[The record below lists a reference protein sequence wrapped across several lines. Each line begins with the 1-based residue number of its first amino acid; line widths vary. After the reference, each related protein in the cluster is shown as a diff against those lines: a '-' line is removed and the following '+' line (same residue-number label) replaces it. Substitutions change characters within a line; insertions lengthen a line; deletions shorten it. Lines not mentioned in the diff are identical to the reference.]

1 MFIMSNVDIIKF
13 IEGKKNFIENTIEK
27 YVPKDIN
34 KSNFRSKSNYKVDFE
49 AINYGISKPLW
60 NFLGYGGKRWRPVL
74 FLLISEALG
83 SNMEKVSDFLVI
95 PEIAH
100 NGTIVIDDIEDNA
113 ELRRG
118 KPALHKVYGE
128 DIAINC
134 GNAMYF
140 LPLQVVEDKKN
151 DIPIDTLFRVYSIY
165 LEEMRNL
172 HYGQALDITWHK
184 GILKKEPT
192 VEEYLQMTA
201 FKTGTLAR
209 MAARLAVA
217 LSDGSEI
224 VESKF
229 GNFAESI
236 GIAFQIQD
244 DLLDIITSE
253 KEREAFG
260 KSYGNDISEG
270 KRSLAVIYSMMNLSK
285 EKKDR
290 LIKIL
295 NSHTTDK
302 KSIEEAINLIKESGA
317 IELSKGVANK
327 LVIESWNQID
337 SELKD
342 SEAKLYLKAFSEFLV
357 NRKI

>member
-1 MFIMSNVDIIKF
+1 MSDIDIIKF
-13 IEGKKNFIENTIEK
+13 IESKKNFIEKTLER
-27 YVPKDIN
+27 YVPKEMNIN
-34 KSNFRSKSNYKVDFE
+34 NFKSKSRYEVDFK
-49 AINYGISKPLW
+49 ALNYGISEPIWK
-60 NFLGYGGKRWRPVL
+60 FLSYGGKRWRPVL

-83 SNMEKVSDFLVI
+83 ADMKKISDFLVI

-100 NGTIVIDDIEDNA
+100 NGTIIIDDIEDGA
-113 ELRRG
+113 DLRRG

-140 LPLQVVEDKKN
+140 LPLQVVDEHRGKI
-151 DIPIDTLFRVYSIY
+151 DIEILYRVYSIY

-184 GILKKEPT
+184 GILKKEPN

-209 MAARLAVA
+209 MAARMAVA
-217 LSDGSEI
+217 LSEKDE
-224 VESKF
+224 ETEAKF
-229 GNFAESI
+229 GRFAESI

-244 DLLDIITSE
+244 DLLDLTTTD

-260 KSYGNDISEG
+260 KTYGNDISEG
-270 KRSLAVIYSMMNLSK
+270 KRSLAVIYSLLSLD
-285 EKKDR
+285 KKRRDR
-290 LIKIL
+290 LITIL
-295 NSHTTDK
+295 NSHTKEK
-302 KSIEEAINLIKESGA
+302 KIIEEAIRLIKETGA
-317 IELSKGVANK
+317 IELSRDTANK
-327 LVIESWNQID
+327 IVLESWKEID
-337 SELKD
+337 KDLEL

-357 NRKI
+357 KRKI

>member
-1 MFIMSNVDIIKF
+1 MSDVDIIKF
-13 IEGKKNFIENTIEK
+13 IEDKKGFIENTIER

-34 KSNFRSKSNYKVDFE
+34 NENFKSKSRYKVDYK
-49 AINYGISKPLW
+49 ALNYGISKPLW
-60 NFLGYGGKRWRPVL
+60 DFLGYGGKRWRPVL

-83 SNMEKVSDFLVI
+83 ANMKKISDFLVI

-100 NGTIVIDDIEDNA
+100 NGTIIIDDIEDNA
-113 ELRRG
+113 DLRRG
-118 KPALHKVYGE
+118 KPALHKVYGV

-140 LPLQVVEDKKN
+140 LPLQVVEENKDN
-151 DIPIDTLFRVYSIY
+151 ISIETLYRIYSIY

-184 GILKKEPT
+184 GILKKEPS
-192 VEEYLQMTA
+192 VDEYLQMTA

-209 MAARLAVA
+209 MAARMAVA
-217 LSDGSEI
+217 LSGKDEEI
-224 VESKF
+224 EIKF
-229 GNFAESI
+229 GRFAESI

-244 DLLDIITSE
+244 DLLDLATTE

-270 KRSLAVIYSMMNLSK
+270 KRSLAVIYSFLYLEK
-285 EKKDR
+285 AKKDR

-295 NSHTTDK
+295 NSHTKEK
-302 KSIEEAINLIKESGA
+302 KLIEEAINLIKETGA
-317 IELSKGVANK
+317 IELSRKTANK
-327 LVIESWNQID
+327 LVLESWDEID
-337 SELKD
+337 NELKE
-342 SEAKLYLKAFSEFLV
+342 SEAKLYLQAFSDFLIK
-357 NRKI
+357 RKI

>member
-1 MFIMSNVDIIKF
+1 MSDVDIIKF
-13 IEGKKNFIENTIEK
+13 IEGKKGFIELTIER
-27 YVPKDIN
+27 YIPKDMDI
-34 KSNFRSKSNYKVDFE
+34 KNFKSKSRYEVDFK
-49 AINYGISKPLW
+49 ALNYGISKPLW
-60 NFLGYGGKRWRPVL
+60 DFLGYGGKRWRPVL
-74 FLLISEALG
+74 FLLVSEALG
-83 SNMEKVSDFLVI
+83 ADMNKISDFLVI

-100 NGTIVIDDIEDNA
+100 NGTIVVDDIEDSA

-118 KPALHKVYGE
+118 KPALHKLYGE

-140 LPLQVVEDKKN
+140 LPLQVVEEKKGH
-151 DIPIDTLFRVYSIY
+151 IPIDILFRVYSIY

-184 GILKKEPT
+184 GILKKEPS

-217 LSDGSEI
+217 LSEKDEEI
-224 VESKF
+224 EAKF
-229 GNFAESI
+229 GRFAESI

-244 DLLDIITSE
+244 DLLDLTTTE

-270 KRSLAVIYSMMNLSK
+270 KRSLAVIYSLK
-285 EKKDR
+285 YLDKVKRDR

-295 NSHTTDK
+295 NSHTKEK
-302 KSIEEAINLIKESGA
+302 KNIEEAILLIKETGA
-317 IELSKGVANK
+317 IEFSRDTANK
-327 LVIESWNQID
+327 IVIESWKEIENELID
-337 SELKD
+337 SN
-342 SEAKLYLKAFSEFLV
+342 AKEYLKAFSEFLIK
-357 NRKI
+357 RKI

>member
-1 MFIMSNVDIIKF
+1 MSDVDIIKF
-13 IEGKKNFIENTIEK
+13 IESKKNFIENTIER
-27 YVPKDIN
+27 YIPKDMN
-34 KSNFRSKSNYKVDFE
+34 SKNFKSKSRFDIDFK
-49 AINYGISKPLW
+49 ALDYGISKPLW
-60 NFLGYGGKRWRPVL
+60 DFLGYGGKRWRPVL
-74 FLLISEALG
+74 FLLISKALDAD
-83 SNMEKVSDFLVI
+83 MKKISDFLVI

-100 NGTIVIDDIEDNA
+100 NGTIVIDDIEDSA

-140 LPLQVVEDKKN
+140 LPLQVVDDHKDKI
-151 DIPIDTLFRVYSIY
+151 DIEILHKIYSIY

-184 GILKKEPT
+184 GILKKEPS
-192 VEEYLQMTA
+192 VNEYLQMTA

-209 MAARLAVA
+209 MAARMAVA
-217 LSDGSEI
+217 LSEKDEI
-224 VESKF
+224 IEAKF
-229 GNFAESI
+229 GRFAESI

-244 DLLDIITSE
+244 DLLDLTTTE

-270 KRSLAVIYSMMNLSK
+270 KRSLAVIYSLLSLDK
-285 EKKDR
+285 TKRDR

-295 NSHTTDK
+295 NSHTKEK
-302 KSIEEAINLIKESGA
+302 KLIDEAINLIKETGA
-317 IELSKGVANK
+317 IELSRDTANK
-327 LVIESWNQID
+327 MVIESWNEINR
-337 SELKD
+337 ELKE
-342 SEAKLYLKAFSEFLV
+342 SEAKLYLKAFSEFLIK
-357 NRKI
+357 RKI

>member
-1 MFIMSNVDIIKF
+1 MSDLDIIKY
-13 IEGKKNFIENTIEK
+13 IEGKKRFIEATIER
-27 YVPKDIN
+27 YIPKSMN
-34 KSNFRSKSNYKVDFE
+34 SKNFRSKSRYEVDFN
-49 AINYGISKPLW
+49 ALNYGISKPLW
-60 NFLGYGGKRWRPVL
+60 DFLGYGGKRWRPVL

-83 SNMEKVSDFLVI
+83 ADMSKISDFLII

-140 LPLQVVEDKKN
+140 LPLQVVDEHKDKIEI
-151 DIPIDTLFRVYSIY
+151 DILHRVYSIY

-184 GILKKEPT
+184 GLLKKEPS
-192 VEEYLQMTA
+192 VDEYLQMTA

-209 MAARLAVA
+209 MAARMAVA
-217 LSDGSEI
+217 LSGKDEEI
-224 VESKF
+224 EAKF
-229 GNFAESI
+229 GRFAESI

-244 DLLDIITSE
+244 DLLDITTSE
-253 KEREAFG
+253 KERDAFG

-270 KRSLAVIYSMMNLSK
+270 KRSLAVIYSLLSVNK
-285 EKKDR
+285 EKRDR

-295 NSHTTDK
+295 NSHTKEK
-302 KSIEEAINLIKESGA
+302 KIIEEGISIIKESGA
-317 IELSKGVANK
+317 IKLSRDAANK
-327 LVIESWNQID
+327 MVLESWNEID
-337 SELKD
+337 NEIKE
-342 SEAKLYLKAFSEFLV
+342 SEAKLYLKAFSEFLIKR
-357 NRKI
+357 NI

>member
-1 MFIMSNVDIIKF
+1 MVTVDIIKF

-27 YVPKDIN
+27 YVPKEISRIN
-34 KSNFRSKSNYKVDFE
+34 FKSKSRYQLDYE
-49 AINYGISKPLW
+49 ALNYGISKPLW
-60 NFLGYGGKRWRPVL
+60 DFLGYGGKRWRPVL

-83 SNMEKVSDFLVI
+83 ADMKKVSDFLVI

-100 NGTIVIDDIEDNA
+100 NGTIVIDDIEDSA

-184 GILKKEPT
+184 GILRKEPSI
-192 VEEYLQMTA
+192 EEYLQMTA

-217 LSDGSEI
+217 LSGKDDIIE
-224 VESKF
+224 EKF
-229 GNFAESI
+229 GKFAESI

-244 DLLDIITSE
+244 DLLDIITTD

-270 KRSLAVIYSMMNLSK
+270 KRSLAVIYSLLNLK
-285 EKKDR
+285 DEKRKK
-290 LIKIL
+290 LITIL
-295 NSHTTDK
+295 NSHTKDK
-302 KSIEEAINLIKESGA
+302 KKINEAIDLIQESGA
-317 IELSKGVANK
+317 IEFSRDTANRI
-327 LVIESWNQID
+327 VTESWKEID
-337 SELKD
+337 KEIED
-342 SEAKLYLKAFSEFLV
+342 SDAKLYLKAFSEFLIK
-357 NRKI
+357 RKI

>member
-1 MFIMSNVDIIKF
+1 MSDVDIIKF
-13 IEGKKNFIENTIEK
+13 IESKKNFIENTIEK
-27 YVPKDIN
+27 YIPKN
-34 KSNFRSKSNYKVDFE
+34 MNSKNFKSKSRYEVDFK
-49 AINYGISKPLW
+49 ALNYGISKPLW

-74 FLLISEALG
+74 FLLISDALG
-83 SNMEKVSDFLVI
+83 ADMQKISDFLVI

-100 NGTIVIDDIEDNA
+100 NGTIVIDDIEDSA

-118 KPALHKVYGE
+118 KPALHKVYEE

-140 LPLQVVEDKKN
+140 LPLQVVDDHKDKI
-151 DIPIDTLFRVYSIY
+151 DIETLYKVYSIY

-184 GILKKEPT
+184 GILKKEPS
-192 VEEYLQMTA
+192 VNEYLQMTA

-209 MAARLAVA
+209 MAARMAVA
-217 LSDGSEI
+217 LSEKDEI
-224 VESKF
+224 IETKF
-229 GNFAESI
+229 GRFAESI

-244 DLLDIITSE
+244 DLLDLTTTE

-270 KRSLAVIYSMMNLSK
+270 KRSLAVIYSLLSLDK
-285 EKKDR
+285 TKRGR

-295 NSHTTDK
+295 NSHTKEK
-302 KSIEEAINLIKESGA
+302 KLIDEAINLIKETGA
-317 IELSKGVANK
+317 IELSRDTANK
-327 LVIESWNQID
+327 MVIESWNEID
-337 SELKD
+337 SELKE
-342 SEAKLYLKAFSEFLV
+342 SEAKLYLKAFSEFLIK
-357 NRKI
+357 RKI

>member
-1 MFIMSNVDIIKF
+1 MVTVDIIKF

-27 YVPKDIN
+27 YVPKEISRIN
-34 KSNFRSKSNYKVDFE
+34 FKSKSRYQLDYE
-49 AINYGISKPLW
+49 ALNYGISKPLW
-60 NFLGYGGKRWRPVL
+60 DFLGYGGKRWRPVL

-83 SNMEKVSDFLVI
+83 ADMKKVSDFLVI

-100 NGTIVIDDIEDNA
+100 NGTIVIDDIEDSA

-184 GILKKEPT
+184 GILKKEPSI
-192 VEEYLQMTA
+192 EEYMQMTA

-217 LSDGSEI
+217 LSGKDDKIE
-224 VESKF
+224 EKF
-229 GNFAESI
+229 GKFAESI

-244 DLLDIITSE
+244 DLLDIITTD

-270 KRSLAVIYSMMNLSK
+270 KRSLAVIYSLLNLK
-285 EKKDR
+285 DEKRKK
-290 LIKIL
+290 LIAIL
-295 NSHTTDK
+295 NSHTKDK
-302 KSIEEAINLIKESGA
+302 KKINEAIDLIQESGA
-317 IELSKGVANK
+317 IEFSRDTANRIVTDSWK
-327 LVIESWNQID
+327 EIDGEIED
-337 SELKD
+337 SD
-342 SEAKLYLKAFSEFLV
+342 AKLYLKAFSEFLIK
-357 NRKI
+357 RKI

>member
-1 MFIMSNVDIIKF
+1 MSDLDIIKY
-13 IEGKKNFIENTIEK
+13 IEGKKRFIEATIER
-27 YVPKDIN
+27 YIPKN
-34 KSNFRSKSNYKVDFE
+34 MNSNNFKSKSRYDVDFN
-49 AINYGISKPLW
+49 ALNYGISKPLW
-60 NFLGYGGKRWRPVL
+60 DFLGYGGKRWRPVL

-83 SNMEKVSDFLVI
+83 ADMSKISDFLII

-140 LPLQVVEDKKN
+140 LPLQVVDEHKDKIEI
-151 DIPIDTLFRVYSIY
+151 DILHRVYSIY

-184 GILKKEPT
+184 GLLKKEPS
-192 VEEYLQMTA
+192 VDEYLQMTA

-209 MAARLAVA
+209 MAARMAVA
-217 LSDGSEI
+217 LSGKDEGIEA
-224 VESKF
+224 KF
-229 GNFAESI
+229 GRFAESI

-244 DLLDIITSE
+244 DLLDIATSE
-253 KEREAFG
+253 KERDAFG

-270 KRSLAVIYSMMNLSK
+270 KRSLAVIYSLLSDNK
-285 EKKDR
+285 EKRDR

-295 NSHTTDK
+295 NSHTKEK
-302 KSIEEAINLIKESGA
+302 KIIEEAISIIKESGA
-317 IELSKGVANK
+317 IKLSRDTANK
-327 LVIESWNQID
+327 MVLESWNEID
-337 SELKD
+337 NEIKE
-342 SEAKLYLKAFSEFLV
+342 SEAKLYLKAFSEFLIKR
-357 NRKI
+357 NI

>member
-1 MFIMSNVDIIKF
+1 MSDVDIIKF
-13 IEGKKNFIENTIEK
+13 IEGKKNFIEHTIEK
-27 YVPKDIN
+27 YIPRDMNIK
-34 KSNFRSKSNYKVDFE
+34 KFKSKSRYEVDFK
-49 AINYGISKPLW
+49 ALNYGISKPLW
-60 NFLGYGGKRWRPVL
+60 DFLGYGGKRWRPVL
-74 FLLISEALG
+74 FLLVSEALG
-83 SNMEKVSDFLVI
+83 ADMNKISDFLVI

-100 NGTIVIDDIEDNA
+100 NGTIVVDDIEDSA

-118 KPALHKVYGE
+118 KPALHKLYGE

-140 LPLQVVEDKKN
+140 LPLQVVEEKKGEIPL
-151 DIPIDTLFRVYSIY
+151 DILFRVYSIY

-184 GILKKEPT
+184 GILKKEPS

-217 LSDGSEI
+217 LSEKDEEI
-224 VESKF
+224 EAKF
-229 GNFAESI
+229 GRFAESI

-244 DLLDIITSE
+244 DLLDITTTE

-270 KRSLAVIYSMMNLSK
+270 KRSLAVIYSLSYLDK
-285 EKKDR
+285 AKRDR

-295 NSHTTDK
+295 NSHTKETK
-302 KSIEEAINLIKESGA
+302 VIEEAIHLIKETGA
-317 IELSKGVANK
+317 IELSRDTANK
-327 LVIESWNQID
+327 LVIESWNEID
-337 SELKD
+337 NELKE
-342 SEAKLYLKAFSEFLV
+342 SEAKQYLKAFSEFLIK
-357 NRKI
+357 RKL